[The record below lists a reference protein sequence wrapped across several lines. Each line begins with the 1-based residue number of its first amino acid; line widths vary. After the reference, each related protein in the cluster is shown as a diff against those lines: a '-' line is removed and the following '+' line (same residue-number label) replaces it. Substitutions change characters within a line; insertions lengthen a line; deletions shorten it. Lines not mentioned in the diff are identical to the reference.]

1 MRSLR
6 EHFKISH
13 RDTEPQ
19 RNQRRDCQTFFD
31 SFPLCLGVSVAN
43 PSVLKQI
50 ISRELVGALVLFVLL
65 TTGSGSALAQGGSGS
80 AKSAPA
86 TTATPATTTAAKP
99 AATPVSSQAR
109 TATSTS
115 EQVVLDTS
123 TGKLYGTL
131 ELPLKGRAPYP
142 AVLIISGS
150 GPTDREGNSPVI
162 PGANNSLKYL
172 AEALAAQGIAS
183 LRYDKRGVAESVMA
197 AKSESDLRFDTY
209 IDDAVSWGGRL
220 RADKRF
226 STLVIAGHSEGSL
239 IGMVAAQKLGAEGY
253 VSIAGAGRRA
263 DVVVLEQMKA
273 QLSPELYAKTEAI
286 FKSLSEGKTADD
298 VPQGMEA
305 LFRPSV
311 QPYIISWLKYDPA
324 REIAKLNVPVL
335 ITQGTHDIQVSV
347 GDAKLLAQ
355 AKPTARLLLVEG
367 MNHVLKDAPADP
379 QQQAATYTDPS
390 LPDSPKLLAEVVA
403 FVKGVKKK

>member
-1 MRSLR
+1 
-6 EHFKISH
+6 
-13 RDTEPQ
+13 
-19 RNQRRDCQTFFD
+19 
-31 SFPLCLGVSVAN
+31 
-43 PSVLKQI
+43 LKQI